1 MSILLCKLA
10 ADAEDLTEDLP
21 DTAVRVRAAAVEN
34 VVKQIAHLVVP
45 PDKIF
50 VSRGQLHCTIFAS
63 PMQM

>member
-45 PDKIF
+45 PD
-50 VSRGQLHCTIFAS
+50 
-63 PMQM
+63 